1 MTTTSGHP
9 VAVSFFAS
17 PAFIDALDRAAA
29 EQGETRSHFARK
41 TLAGLLRDAGK
52 LDPEAPVTQHA
63 ARRKAIATQGR
74 SL

>member
-9 VAVSFFAS
+9 AAVSFFAS

-41 TLAGLLRDAGK
+41 TLASLLRQAGK
-52 LDPEAPVTQHA
+52 LDPEAPVTQHD
-63 ARRKAIATQGR
+63 ARRKALATRGQAR
-74 SL
+74 